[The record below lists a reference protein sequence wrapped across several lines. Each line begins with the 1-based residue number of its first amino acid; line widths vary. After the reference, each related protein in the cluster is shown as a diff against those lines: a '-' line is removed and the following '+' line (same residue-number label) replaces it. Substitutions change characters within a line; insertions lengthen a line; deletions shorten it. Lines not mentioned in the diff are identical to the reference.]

1 MSARVFLDTN
11 ILVYCFDHSDK
22 KKQQQADALVDAALR
37 DHSGVISNQVI
48 QEFLNVATRKFA
60 KPMNSAEARAYLQTV
75 LSPLCEVFSS
85 ISLYQQ
91 ALSVHEETGYAFY
104 DCLIIAA
111 ALEAKC
117 EVLYSEDLHAG
128 HTVRSL
134 KIENPFATPL
144 KNR

>member
-48 QEFLNVATRKFA
+48 QEFLNVASRKFV
-60 KPMNSAEARAYLQTV
+60 KPMTPTEARTYLQTV

-85 ISLYQQ
+85 IALYQQ
-91 ALSVHEETGYAFY
+91 ALSVQEETGYSFY

-117 EVLYSEDLHAG
+117 EILYSEDLHPG
-128 HTVRSL
+128 HTVRGL
-134 KIENPFATPL
+134 TIQNPFVAQFKT
-144 KNR
+144 R